1 VGIVYIDKCW
11 CTIYAAFLEGGEMIR
26 CRLDTESGG
35 CDVRLTSFLYM
46 KGGLRLLGSF

>member
-1 VGIVYIDKCW
+1 VGFVYIDKCW
-11 CTIYAAFLEGGEMIR
+11 CTIHAVFLEGGEMIR